1 SVQVSDTTMPL
12 WKTNAGNQKSKKR
25 LYKGIAM
32 QRSETFN
39 FYSFRSF
46 CFFVNNILI
55 RFSQA

>member
-1 SVQVSDTTMPL
+1 MPL

-46 CFFVNNILI
+46 CFFVNNILK